1 MVVMFVD
8 GEDGCGQN
16 ACEVSA
22 RIAREQPRLR
32 VNVVNISESKFSNC
46 IAENTGGRV
55 YAAREVGEV
64 QKMLREAMEEVAT
77 TPTCAGAQV
86 TGK

>member
-1 MVVMFVD
+1 
-8 GEDGCGQN
+8 
-16 ACEVSA
+16 
-22 RIAREQPRLR
+22 
-32 VNVVNISESKFSNC
+32 ISESKLSNC

-77 TPTCAGAQV
+77 TPTCAGAQA